1 MSVDYTPTPTGAA
14 IIQSDKK
21 YTFVIG
27 PVGPVSGDT
36 EFLTDRGWKRVD
48 QYELGDKVAQ
58 WTPSPDNDPTA
69 GVVEL
74 VEPLDYIVG
83 PAETMIHFKN
93 ENSLSMVLSANHRVP
108 YYDYKGD
115 FRVVPAGDVHDKPSV
130 RRIPTAFK
138 VSATGTGLSTELLRL
153 AVAIHADGHF
163 PRPAGSKSPSPNT
176 CVVTVRKERKK
187 DRLRELLSSAGVEY
201 AERTYK
207 GRPTETIFS
216 FKSPYIGKRF
226 DTKQWWAASQ
236 AELETIVDEMSHWDG
251 LYEGVDTRFS
261 TSHKGDADFIQ
272 YAAHAAG
279 GRATISRHEY
289 PDKPTWNP
297 TYTVHIAP
305 KGSRKAPVLIKDSGT
320 YASELVSAPGFKQYC
335 FRTASSFFL
344 ARHNGRVFVT
354 GNSGKSVACLFKI
367 LYHAKR
373 QAPSPENGI
382 RYTRFVVVRNTN
394 KELQDTTLKSF
405 FQWFPPGRA
414 GEWKATPKTFV
425 FKFDDVHCEVMFRA
439 LDTPDDVSSVLSLEI
454 TGAMLDEFVEI
465 PREIVDALQ
474 SRCGRFPSKKEGG
487 CTWRGIWGASN
498 PGVMDSWWRAW
509 LYEEWPDE
517 EGGLAAQE
525 KALNFY
531 QQPSGFDPKAENLA
545 NLPPYKAD
553 SNEYYHE
560 LAIGKTPEWVKQFIE
575 VQWGYSQRG
584 KPVYKMFKT
593 DLHVAKQP
601 LKYNPHLPVVMGFDA
616 GLTPAAAFFQ
626 QDSFGRLLLLAELV
640 SENMGAQRFCREK
653 VKPLLKRMF
662 PDARLIVYADPAT
675 KQRAQTDEKTVASV
689 LEKELGVR
697 VKPTKS
703 NDLASRL
710 GAVDGFLTQLTE
722 AGPALLI
729 DPSCKNAIA
738 GFSNGYRYAINTKG
752 VTADTPE
759 KNSYSHLADAIQ
771 YGCQGITDEGVRDA
785 RARKLARYPVQSR
798 NTYVY

>member
-1 MSVDYTPTPTGAA
+1 MTVDYTPTPTGAA
-14 IIQSDKK
+14 VIRSEKK
-21 YTFVIG
+21 YTFVAG
-27 PVGPVSGDT
+27 PVG
-36 EFLTDRGWKRVD
+36 
-48 QYELGDKVAQ
+48 
-58 WTPSPDNDPTA
+58 
-69 GVVEL
+69 
-74 VEPLDYIVG
+74 
-83 PAETMIHFKN
+83 
-93 ENSLSMVLSANHRVP
+93 
-108 YYDYKGD
+108 
-115 FRVVPAGDVHDKPSV
+115 
-130 RRIPTAFK
+130 
-138 VSATGTGLSTELLRL
+138 
-153 AVAIHADGHF
+153 
-163 PRPAGSKSPSPNT
+163 
-176 CVVTVRKERKK
+176 
-187 DRLRELLSSAGVEY
+187 
-201 AERTYK
+201 
-207 GRPTETIFS
+207 
-216 FKSPYIGKRF
+216 
-226 DTKQWWAASQ
+226 
-236 AELETIVDEMSHWDG
+236 
-251 LYEGVDTRFS
+251 
-261 TSHKGDADFIQ
+261 
-272 YAAHAAG
+272 
-279 GRATISRHEY
+279 
-289 PDKPTWNP
+289 
-297 TYTVHIAP
+297 
-305 KGSRKAPVLIKDSGT
+305 
-320 YASELVSAPGFKQYC
+320 
-335 FRTASSFFL
+335 
-344 ARHNGRVFVT
+344 
-354 GNSGKSVACLFKI
+354 SGKSVACLFKI